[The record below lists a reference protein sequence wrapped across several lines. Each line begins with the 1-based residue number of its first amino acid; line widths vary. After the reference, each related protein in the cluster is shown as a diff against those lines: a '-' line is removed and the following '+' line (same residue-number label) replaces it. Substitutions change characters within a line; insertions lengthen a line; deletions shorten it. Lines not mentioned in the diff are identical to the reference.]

1 MAEEAKR
8 KLEATSTS
16 TKRKKG
22 AAGKNKKGKNSK
34 GEANLKTAQEKCTE
48 TQVGG
53 GGGRPPIFTQP
64 ALLAKGCLLKDY
76 QLEGVRWLTS
86 LFENGVSGILADVS
100 TDNSTVYILHICYRY
115 HTLLQ

>member
-8 KLEATSTS
+8 KLEDTSTS
-16 TKRKKG
+16 KKRKKG

-34 GEANLKTAQEKCTE
+34 GGANLKTAQEKFTE

-53 GGGRPPIFTQP
+53 GGKRAIFSQP
-64 ALLAKGCLLKDY
+64 AILAKGCLLKDY

-100 TDNSTVYILHICYRY
+100 TLVYSLRIVHICY
-115 HTLLQ
+115 HTLL